1 MKFRTLSSTIC
12 FVIVVFSL
20 SVPQVGQ
27 AQDEGGSL
35 LPDISPQDIE
45 IRGEF
50 RARFVGLTR
59 QPILGFDPEMQ
70 IYQIDPNRKPFM
82 ESGDQVVANLPVS
95 ELTRP
100 AAPAYNA
107 LNYSEQINLFARA
120 GVGSYTSPEINAWG
134 VYHLNPG
141 TYVGGDVD
149 FSSSD
154 GHLDRP
160 SEFRFLTANG
170 EFGTRLDDKTE
181 MRIYAGLQSDFNY
194 PASFS
199 GEATPQ
205 LNHRIEHE
213 GVNGGVELER
223 FVNSISGWKLQGNIR
238 SFSNTFSFDPI
249 PTTDGYE
256 TFPGSID
263 EIVYNGS
270 FSNRWA
276 LGNAGETL
284 TIKAG
289 TRGGTYEPQDSNSE
303 TWNTLQGGIAYERL
317 FNYQTQVHAEADVFY
332 ITNAMEEQVYP
343 GGVLQVDQWFGE
355 RLKVTGRVEG
365 KPRLQTVEQLHER
378 NRFLGYNNQLQHT
391 YSVDVT
397 AEASIKY
404 YRGSKLHGGVTYTN
418 ATNYAYFSKNSLIGD
433 DATQQLDVYQ
443 VNYRDATNFKLFAG
457 ITHQLLPERFW
468 VTGQFYVQN
477 PEFKNGPDVPFKEN
491 WGVNASVSARPIDRI
506 TIEGW
511 ADYVGD
517 RETEVNAEETI
528 DGFLLLGGQL
538 DVEIIDNVG
547 AYVKLV
553 NILGQEYEV
562 WEGYQERPFQVYGGL
577 TLKF

>member
-1 MKFRTLSSTIC
+1 MKFRTLISTI
-12 FVIVVFSL
+12 FLVIFIFSL
-20 SVPQVGQ
+20 SMPHLGY
-27 AQDEGGSL
+27 AQDEGGTL
-35 LPDISPQDIE
+35 LPDINPQDIE

-50 RARFVGLTR
+50 QARFIGLNR

-70 IYQIDPNRKPFM
+70 IYQIDPNRMPFM
-82 ESGDQVVANLPVS
+82 ESGAQVVANLPVS

-100 AAPAYNA
+100 AAPAYDA
-107 LNYSEQINLFARA
+107 LNYSEPINLFARA
-120 GVGSYTSPEINAWG
+120 GVGSYTSPEIKAWG
-134 VYHLNPG
+134 VYRVNPG
-141 TYVGGDVD
+141 TYVGGDID

-154 GHLDRP
+154 GHLDSRP

-181 MRIYAGLQSDFNY
+181 MRINAGLQSDFNY
-194 PASFS
+194 PAELGDPLSVQP
-199 GEATPQ
+199 GGKIT
-205 LNHRIEHE
+205 HE

-238 SFSNTFSFDPI
+238 SFNTSF
-249 PTTDGYE
+249 E
-256 TFPGSID
+256 TADLPSGSID

-289 TRGGTYEPQDSNSE
+289 TRGGSYEPQDSDSE
-303 TWNTLQGGIAYERL
+303 TWNTLQGGVVYERL
-317 FNYQTQVHAEADVFY
+317 FNYQTQLHAEADVY
-332 ITNAMEEQVYP
+332 YVTNAMEEQVYP
-343 GGVLQVDQWFGE
+343 GGILQVDQWFGE
-355 RLKVTGRVEG
+355 RLKVTGKVEA
-365 KPRLQTVEQLHER
+365 KPQLQSVERLHER
-378 NRFLGYNNQLQHT
+378 NRFLGINNQLRHT

-418 ATNYAYFSKNSLIGD
+418 AQNYVYFTSASNNIGGVD
-433 DATQQLDVYQ
+433 HYV

-468 VTGQFYVQN
+468 VSGQFYVQN

-491 WGVNASVSARPIDRI
+491 WGVNASVSVRPIDRI

-511 ADYVGD
+511 ADYSGD
-517 RETEVNAEETI
+517 RETDVNTEDTI
-528 DGFLLLGGQL
+528 DAFLLLGGQL

-553 NILGQEYEV
+553 NILDQEYEV
-562 WEGYQERPFQVYGGL
+562 WEGYQERSFQVYGGL